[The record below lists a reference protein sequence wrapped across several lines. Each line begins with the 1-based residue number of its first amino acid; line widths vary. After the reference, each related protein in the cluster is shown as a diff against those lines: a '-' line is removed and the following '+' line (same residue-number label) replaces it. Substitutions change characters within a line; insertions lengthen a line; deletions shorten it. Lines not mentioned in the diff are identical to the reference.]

1 MHRSVTDRKQVVLR
15 AYKPRGVSDGS
26 EDAAVAEDD
35 DGEGDEED
43 KGEEQHG
50 VGADGRRERH
60 VVPRAGRHQTLRD
73 VGTCGRTHVAFSHAV
88 M

>member
-1 MHRSVTDRKQVVLR
+1 MTNRKQVVLCV
-15 AYKPRGVSDGS
+15 YKPRGVSDGS
-26 EDAAVAEDD
+26 KDAAVAEDD

-60 VVPRAGRHQTLRD
+60 VVPRAGRHQAFRD
-73 VGTCGRTHVAFSHAV
+73 VGTCGRAHVAFSHGV